1 MTSTHKSED
10 YKKSAVEYY
19 LVGDKSQLEV
29 CEIFKCNPRSLMRW
43 VEKYEKEGEIKRE
56 NREPIAYKVHK
67 EHVKILTHEIKKNK
81 TITMEDL
88 LVKLKLKFPEFNI
101 TRRHLSR
108 IVKDNNITLKLT
120 RIRHEPTKRFGKDID
135 INSKIKEFYEEVK
148 KYKIEDLICIDETSI
163 KSLQKR
169 NHCYNDIGKRCVIK
183 TQSQEVFKKYTGV
196 FAISVKGVIHW
207 DLYEKGGIN
216 TDRLI
221 DFLEHNITSKLK
233 NKLIIL
239 DNASAHRNERI
250 KALVNKH
257 NHILYA
263 VPYQHFTNSIEN
275 YFSMLKSRLQKLEG
289 LKYENLKE
297 NIQKVIGEIPKE
309 KYENIFKG
317 AYERPDKYVPKN
329 KTRKVKKIYK

>member
-1 MTSTHKSED
+1 MSSHKSND
-10 YKKSAVEYY
+10 YKLTAVQYY
-19 LVGDKSQLEV
+19 LVEDKTQEEV
-29 CEIFKCNPRSLMRW
+29 CKIFKCTPRSLMRW
-43 VEKYEKEGEIKRE
+43 VERYKKEGNINIHYRK
-56 NREPIAYKVHK
+56 PVAYKVKK
-67 EHVKILTHEIKKNK
+67 EYVKLLVDEINKNK
-81 TITMEDL
+81 TITLHEL
-88 LVKLKLKFPEFNI
+88 NQKLKDKYKDAN
-101 TRRHLSR
+101 LSTTHIFR
-108 IVKDNNITLKLT
+108 VINDNNITLKLT
-120 RIRHEPTKRFGKDID
+120 RIRHEPVKRFGKDIN
-135 INSKIKEFYEEVK
+135 INSKIKVFYDEVK
-148 KYKIEDLICIDETSI
+148 KYKIEDIICIDETSI

-169 NHCYNDIGKRCVIK
+169 NRCYSNKGKRCVIK

-196 FAISVKGVIHW
+196 FAISVNGVVNW

-221 DFLEHNITSKLK
+221 DFLEHNITSKLR

-257 NHILYA
+257 NNILYA

-275 YFSMLKSRLQKLEG
+275 YFSMLKSRLQKLDG

-297 NIQKVIGEIPKE
+297 NIQKVISEIPKE

-317 AYERPDKYVPKN
+317 AYERPEKYVPKN
-329 KTRKVKKIYK
+329 KTRKIKKNYK